1 MGWQFN
7 GFIYFDNELG
17 YYINMDYM
25 IFWSSTT
32 LANFIGYCFWVLG
45 LGLSLFQT

>member
-7 GFIYFDNELG
+7 EFIYFDNELG

-25 IFWSSTT
+25 VFPGQV
-32 LANFIGYCFWVLG
+32 LVNFMDYCFWVLG
-45 LGLSLFQT
+45 LRLSLFQT